1 MQAVSPTLGGAMA
14 EDRMLACEEC
24 TEEFVVVASLYAH
37 PDWVLR
43 CPCCGSTSVQ
53 AVDETVLEPVA
64 HQAA

>member
-1 MQAVSPTLGGAMA
+1 MA
-14 EDRMLACEEC
+14 EDRMFACEEC
-24 TEEFVVVASLYAH
+24 TEEFVVAGSLYAH

-53 AVDETVLEPVA
+53 AVEETALEPVA